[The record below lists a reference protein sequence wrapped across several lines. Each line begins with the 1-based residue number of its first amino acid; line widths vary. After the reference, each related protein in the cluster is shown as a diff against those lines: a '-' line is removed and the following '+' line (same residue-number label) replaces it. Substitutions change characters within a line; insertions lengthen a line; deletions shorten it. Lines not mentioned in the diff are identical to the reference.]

1 MQTTSSAKGL
11 LLVAGATLFWSLSG
25 VFVRWLPGVQP
36 WTFNAYRGLGM
47 ALAILAWTLWH
58 YRGETI
64 AMFRR
69 SEPAALL
76 ISAGAFAL
84 GSSLYIVAMN
94 LSSVAAVSC
103 LGATSGLF
111 AGVLAR
117 VWLGEKTQP
126 VFYVAVLMALGGATV
141 IALGEGEA
149 SINGYWGTLIGLG
162 VAFCFALQSVS
173 LRRYK
178 ALDMEP
184 AMLLGGLGVFGL
196 VAASGLLVA
205 LPLQSVALLLL
216 MGAVQLAL
224 PLVLYMRGARSVGA
238 VQMVVITMADAVLNP
253 LWVWLVHGEIPVVGV
268 YWGGALILLGIG
280 LTTWNGRKLVS
291 A

>member
-69 SEPAALL
+69 SEPTALL

-117 VWLGEKTQP
+117 IWLGEKTQP
-126 VFYVAVLMALGGATV
+126 VFYVAVFMALGGATV

-184 AMLLGGLGVFGL
+184 AMLLGGLGVFAL

-238 VQMVVITMADAVLNP
+238 VQMVVITMADAILNP

-280 LTTWNGRKLVS
+280 LTTWNERKR

>member
-1 MQTTSSAKGL
+1 MPTTSPAQGL
-11 LLVAGATLFWSLSG
+11 LLV
-25 VFVRWLPGVQP
+25 
-36 WTFNAYRGLGM
+36 AYRGLGM
-47 ALAILAWTLWH
+47 AVAILVWTLWH

-69 SEPAALL
+69 SEPTAIL

-111 AGVLAR
+111 AGLLAR
-117 VWLGEKTQP
+117 VWLGEKTRP
-126 VFYVAVLMALGGATV
+126 VFYVAVLLALGGATV

-184 AMLLGGLGVFGL
+184 AMLVGGLGVFGL

-205 LPLQSVALLLL
+205 LPLQSVALLLV

-253 LWVWLVHGEIPVVGV
+253 LWVWLVHGEIPVAGV
-268 YWGGALILLGIG
+268 YAGGALILLGIG
-280 LTTWNGRKLVS
+280 LTTWTGRQR